1 MSFQASNSRCTK
13 QHTHTHTHTRAHD
26 NTHQEEEEDD
36 LSDVSLDEEKPKKR
50 KAPATKGPADKK
62 AKPPPARKIIE
73 IEVLEDGWT
82 AHPPSLL
89 YK

>member
-1 MSFQASNSRCTK
+1 
-13 QHTHTHTHTRAHD
+13 
-26 NTHQEEEEDD
+26 
-36 LSDVSLDEEKPKKR
+36 VSLDEEKPKKR